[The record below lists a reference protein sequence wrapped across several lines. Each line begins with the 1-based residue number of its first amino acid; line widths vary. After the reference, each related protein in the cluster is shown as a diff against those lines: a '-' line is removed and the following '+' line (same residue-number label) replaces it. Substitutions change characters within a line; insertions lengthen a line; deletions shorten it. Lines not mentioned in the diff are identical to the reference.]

1 MPIVDIFNSQA
12 FSEGQLHF
20 EFFTNFTDEHAEL
33 QDFETYRRIFGVI
46 GILDCQ
52 EWKDKSLV
60 KGYEE
65 MMKETYPTAVV
76 TRCFAFDPP
85 EDQADNASGLII
97 IPNIGNITFYMST
110 MMNDFA
116 NEVLTQFSVIA
127 NRIQSLEVLES
138 PIPVTHMSPQF
149 QHRYDPQRQSMLA
162 TENLRKRTPARIK
175 KLMGDFYLL
184 AGRLPDAID
193 Q

>member
-1 MPIVDIFNSQA
+1 
-12 FSEGQLHF
+12 
-20 EFFTNFTDEHAEL
+20 
-33 QDFETYRRIFGVI
+33 
-46 GILDCQ
+46 LDCQ

-116 NEVLTQFSVIA
+116 NEVLTQFSVIVCY
-127 NRIQSLEVLES
+127 ICTFISLSNLCYYL
-138 PIPVTHMSPQF
+138 T
-149 QHRYDPQRQSMLA
+149 RQIVF
-162 TENLRKRTPARIK
+162 KV
-175 KLMGDFYLL
+175 
-184 AGRLPDAID
+184 
-193 Q
+193 

>member
-1 MPIVDIFNSQA
+1 M
-12 FSEGQLHF
+12 
-20 EFFTNFTDEHAEL
+20 
-33 QDFETYRRIFGVI
+33 
-46 GILDCQ
+46 DCQ

-116 NEVLTQFSVIA
+116 NEVLTQFSVIVCY
-127 NRIQSLEVLES
+127 ICTFISLS
-138 PIPVTHMSPQF
+138 
-149 QHRYDPQRQSMLA
+149 
-162 TENLRKRTPARIK
+162 NL
-175 KLMGDFYLL
+175 LL
-184 AGRLPDAID
+184 LLN
-193 Q
+193 